1 MKKKIAWFL
10 LIALIVI
17 QFIKPEKNQSAQ
29 KSPNDI
35 STVAAVPGNVQ
46 TILDKA
52 CNDCHSNNTR
62 YPWYSN
68 IQPVAWWLADHVKEG
83 KGELN
88 FSEFASYSPK
98 KQAHKLEETIEM
110 VKEGEMP
117 LNSYT
122 WTHKDAILTSEE
134 KLAVS
139 SWADELRKSI
149 MTKNNLTEEKQGAE
163 SK

>member
-17 QFIKPEKNQSAQ
+17 QFIKPAKNQSTQ
-29 KSPNDI
+29 KSANDI
-35 STVAAVPGNVQ
+35 STLAAVPANVQ
-46 TILDKA
+46 AVLDKA

-68 IQPVAWWLADHVKEG
+68 IQPIAWWLAHHVDEG

-117 LNSYT
+117 LDSYT
-122 WTHKDAILTSEE
+122 WTHKDAILTTEE
-134 KLAVS
+134 KLAIS
-139 SWADELRKSI
+139 AWADELRKSI
-149 MTKNNLTEEKQGAE
+149 MTKNNLTEEIRQPEGK
-163 SK
+163 

>member
-10 LIALIVI
+10 LISLIVI

-35 STVAAVPGNVQ
+35 STVAAVPGKVQ

-139 SWADELRKSI
+139 TWADELRKSI
-149 MTKNNLTEEKQGAE
+149 MTKNNLTEEKQGPE

>member
-17 QFIKPEKNQSAQ
+17 QFIKPEKNQSTQ
-29 KSPNDI
+29 KSPKDI
-35 STVAAVPGNVQ
+35 STVAAVPANVQ

-68 IQPVAWWLADHVKEG
+68 IQPVAWWLANHVNEG

-88 FSEFASYSPK
+88 FSEFAGYSPK

-117 LNSYT
+117 LDSYT
-122 WTHKDAILTSEE
+122 WTHKDAVLTNDE
-134 KLAVS
+134 KLAIS
-139 SWADELRKSI
+139 GWADELRKSI
-149 MTKNNLTEEKQGAE
+149 MSKNNLTEEKRGPD